1 MEFNYKNIQH
11 VMEGGKKM
19 VRTVKIKG
27 ERGYKSI
34 SHHHNGAKTHSK
46 RKKLSEEE
54 IQMIKAGKFIP
65 GLFSK
70 MNANNKTKKRR
81 DK

>member
-1 MEFNYKNIQH
+1 MEFSYKNAQH
-11 VMEGGKKM
+11 VMEGGKKI

-27 ERGYKSI
+27 NRGYKSI
-34 SHHHNGAKTHSK
+34 SHHHNGVKTHSK

-54 IQMIKAGKFIP
+54 IQMIKSGKFIP

-70 MNANNKTKKRR
+70 MHANKTKKNRA
-81 DK
+81 K